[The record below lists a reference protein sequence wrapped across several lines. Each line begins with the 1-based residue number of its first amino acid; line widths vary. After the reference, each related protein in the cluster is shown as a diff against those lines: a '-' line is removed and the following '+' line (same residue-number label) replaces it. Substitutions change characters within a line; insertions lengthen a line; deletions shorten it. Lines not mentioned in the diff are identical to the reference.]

1 MSDIQ
6 LRELTANDLF
16 LLSEIVEKIS
26 EDIAEKLIA
35 ELSDRQLGF
44 TMLITIA
51 KYIPTEIRSF
61 LAHVTDTTPE
71 ELGKKSF
78 VEPLK
83 ILKAL
88 WAKEEFQDFL
98 LEVKSI
104 RDLISAKR

>member
-1 MSDIQ
+1 ME
-6 LRELTANDLF
+6 LRELTADDLF

-26 EDIAEKLIA
+26 EDIAEKLIT

-61 LAHVTDTTPE
+61 LAHVTDQTPE
-71 ELGKKSF
+71 DLGKKSF

-98 LEVKSI
+98 HELKSI
-104 RDLISAKR
+104 RELITAKQ